1 MTSKPWEWQESD
13 LQNLVGQQESSR
25 LEFKSKKL
33 LDEHHKNAK
42 KLADILTPEV
52 SAFAN
57 SEGGTI
63 VIGIEEEKKGKGGRY
78 AVALEGVGTELISPE
93 WLQQVI
99 ESNLRPY
106 LPGLRL
112 KRVVMAEGTQVAYV
126 ISVPRGSTAY
136 QASDFLYY
144 GRSEFEAKPLP
155 DHEIRLRMMQG
166 RVPRARIV
174 VCNVSQTASAEEKD
188 QKARA
193 LVAGIEDPVE
203 KGIRLIESGWDGPA
217 LYDEYKVDLALMN
230 EGELTI
236 RDFLARVH
244 LSCSPEFDIHDDSG
258 RKVNE
263 IILRLQSDLNVLN
276 VGTATYHPGEKKVF
290 PGSAHQIGACMLVVP
305 KGKAIAAGNFK
316 ANWRV
321 YMDDTQPIFDE
332 MELGLECEHWLARGK

>member
-13 LQNLVGQQESSR
+13 LQNLVGQQESAR
-25 LEFKSKKL
+25 LEFKSKTIL
-33 LDEHHKNAK
+33 EENHKNAK
-42 KLADILTPEV
+42 KLVDILTPQV

-78 AVALEGVGTELISPE
+78 AVALEGVGTDLIAPE

-106 LPGLRL
+106 LPGIRL
-112 KRVVMAEGTQVAYV
+112 KRILMAEGTQVAYV
-126 ISVPRGSTAY
+126 IIVPRGSTAY

-174 VCNVSQTASAEEKD
+174 VCKVSQTVSAEEKK

-193 LVAGIEDPVE
+193 LVAGIEDPGE
-203 KGIRLIESGWDGPA
+203 RGLRLLEAGPA
-217 LYDEYKVDLALMN
+217 YLAFYDEYKVDLALKN

-244 LSCSPEFDIHDDSG
+244 LSCSPEFGIYDQDSP
-258 RKVNE
+258 RADE
-263 IILRLQSDLNVLN
+263 ISFRLQRDLNVLN
-276 VGTATYHPGEKKVF
+276 LGTTTYHPGEKKVF
-290 PGSAHQIGACMLVVP
+290 PGEAQQIGTCILTVP
-305 KGKAIAAGNFK
+305 EGKTIAAGNFK

-321 YMDDTQPIFDE
+321 YLDDTQPIFDE
-332 MELGLECEHWLARGK
+332 MEIGLECERWLKHRT